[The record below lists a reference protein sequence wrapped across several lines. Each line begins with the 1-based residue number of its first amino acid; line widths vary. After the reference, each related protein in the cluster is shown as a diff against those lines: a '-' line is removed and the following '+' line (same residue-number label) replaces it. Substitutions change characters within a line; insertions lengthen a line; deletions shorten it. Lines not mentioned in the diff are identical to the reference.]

1 MPLLEI
7 KPSHKPIK
15 QYYAALEEFDK
26 QGVKKETSVRAAFQE
41 VLTTYARKMKWSFTA
56 EYGVMLTN
64 KNKGS
69 VDGVV
74 MDEFTVPMGYWEAK
88 DSDDDFKKEIKH
100 KFEIAYPKS
109 NILFQSPMRAVL
121 YQDGGLVN
129 DYDISKPENLVA
141 CLTDFIGY
149 KANDQAEWSDIVD
162 QFKERIPENAK
173 QLIAMIEEEKK
184 TNKRFQSAFISPPPQ
199 TLSNAS

>member
-1 MPLLEI
+1 MPRLEI

-15 QYYAALEEFDK
+15 QYYDALEEFEK

-88 DSDDDFKKEIKH
+88 DTDDDFKKEIKH
-100 KFEIAYPKS
+100 KFEIGYPNK
-109 NILFQSPMRAVL
+109 NILFQSPLRAVL

-129 DYDISKPENLVA
+129 DYDLTRPEDNCALGR
-141 CLTDFIGY
+141 D
-149 KANDQAEWSDIVD
+149 E
-162 QFKERIPENAK
+162 
-173 QLIAMIEEEKK
+173 
-184 TNKRFQSAFISPPPQ
+184 
-199 TLSNAS
+199 LSNPIKRS